1 MKWNIDEVSNEQGGV
16 DAAFLPAW
24 LMHSLPDAQN
34 QPSFEGQLQLQSN
47 EVSNPF
53 ANKNSNPFA

>member
-1 MKWNIDEVSNEQGGV
+1 MKWNIEEVSNEQGGV

-34 QPSFEGQLQLQSN
+34 QASFEVHMQLQSQ
-47 EVSNPF
+47 EVSNLF

>member
-1 MKWNIDEVSNEQGGV
+1 MKRNIEEGSNEQGGV
-16 DAAFLPAW
+16 DAAFLPVW

-34 QPSFEGQLQLQSN
+34 QASFEVHMQLQSQ

>member
-1 MKWNIDEVSNEQGGV
+1 MKWNIEEVSNEQGGV

-34 QPSFEGQLQLQSN
+34 QASFEVQLQLQSKD
-47 EVSNPF
+47 VSDPF